1 MDDFPRLSDA
11 YVANILIYLLR
22 LCMKSVIEAK
32 AAHTSHFVAKIKME
46 SSIGVFLGVLTG
58 GDLVGI
64 LLEGIPCGKAQ
75 TSEEMRVGFKSLCR
89 P

>member
-1 MDDFPRLSDA
+1 
-11 YVANILIYLLR
+11 
-22 LCMKSVIEAK
+22 MKSVIETK

-58 GDLVGI
+58 GDLAGI